1 MTDPIKLEI
10 FKHLFGSVADEMG
23 VVLQRTG
30 FSPNI
35 KERLD
40 FSCAVFDA
48 NADMVAQ
55 AAHIPVHLGSMPMS
69 VKSAIDAMDIER
81 DDVVILN
88 DPYRGGTHLPDI
100 TMIAPVF
107 LGDEHP
113 SFYVANRAHHADI
126 GGKTGGSMPLS
137 TSIFQEGLIIPP
149 VKLVSGGRMVEE
161 TLRIVLANVRT
172 PEEREGDLS
181 AQLASCKTGARR
193 LAEMNSRYGL
203 DELTSYADA
212 LQDYAE
218 TLMRGCISR
227 IPDSTYTFEDFMD
240 DDGISEESVRI
251 SVAITIEKDNAVV
264 DFSGTGAQRSGC
276 INAVLAITMSCVFY
290 VFRCLA
296 EKSIPSNSGCMR
308 PIRVLAPEG
317 SLVNA
322 TPPAAVAGG
331 NVETS
336 QRIVDVLL
344 GALAKALPRRIPA
357 ASCGSMNN
365 ISIGGYDRLRGKQF
379 AYYETL
385 AGGMGARPAKDG
397 LDAVHTHMTNTM
409 NTPVEV
415 IENTYP
421 LRILCYNIRKGSGG
435 GGLHHGGDGLV
446 REYELL
452 CDAGISI
459 LSERRR
465 HAPYGLA
472 GGQGAARGENMLL
485 RDGSWQTLPSKV
497 NLDCRAG
504 EILRISTPGGGGYGD

>member
-1 MTDPIKLEI
+1 M
-10 FKHLFGSVADEMG
+10 
-23 VVLQRTG
+23 
-30 FSPNI
+30 
-35 KERLD
+35 
-40 FSCAVFDA
+40 
-48 NADMVAQ
+48 NA
-55 AAHIPVHLGSMPMS
+55 
-69 VKSAIDAMDIER
+69 
-81 DDVVILN
+81 
-88 DPYRGGTHLPDI
+88 
-100 TMIAPVF
+100 
-107 LGDEHP
+107 
-113 SFYVANRAHHADI
+113 
-126 GGKTGGSMPLS
+126 
-137 TSIFQEGLIIPP
+137 
-149 VKLVSGGRMVEE
+149 
-161 TLRIVLANVRT
+161 
-172 PEEREGDLS
+172 
-181 AQLASCKTGARR
+181 
-193 LAEMNSRYGL
+193 RYGL
-203 DELTSYADA
+203 DELTAYADG

-227 IPDSTYTFEDFMD
+227 IPDSTYTFEDVMD
-240 DDGISEESVRI
+240 DDGISEEPARI
-251 SVAITIEKDNAVV
+251 AVAITIEKDNAVV
-264 DFSGTGAQRSGC
+264 DFNGTATQRSGC

-296 EKSIPSNSGCMR
+296 EESIPSNSGCMR
-308 PIRVLAPEG
+308 PICVRAPEG

-322 TPPAAVAGG
+322 MPPAAVAGG

-344 GALAKALPRRIPA
+344 GALAQALPQRIPA

-365 ISIGGYDRLRGKQF
+365 ISIGGDDRLRGRQF

-385 AGGMGARPAKDG
+385 AGGMGARPGKDG

-452 CDAGISI
+452 CDASISV

-472 GGQGAARGENMLL
+472 GGQSASRGENMLF
-485 RDGSWQTLPSKV
+485 RDGSWQALPSKV
-497 NLDCRAG
+497 NLGCRAG
-504 EILRISTPGGGGYGD
+504 EILRISTPGGGGYGG